1 MKTILF
7 CALAGLA
14 ILLATVPIILLVGL
28 VGSVVEQATGSNL
41 LAVVSALAVLGLST
55 GAAAGLLVL
64 LLENE

>member
-1 MKTILF
+1 MKTILY

-28 VGSVVEQATGSNL
+28 VGSVVEQATGNNL

-55 GAAAGLLVL
+55 GAAAGLLML